1 VFAVKKRPL
10 RITAALLLVVAL
22 LTLSGLTAT
31 ASSLIGAAAPH
42 SCCDSDRDA
51 PAAPLP
57 CSSPDCTCFSCI
69 SMLVSPPF
77 APQRDGLVEL
87 LPLVTPK
94 RHSSSAYVRSIDY
107 PPEQA

>member
-1 VFAVKKRPL
+1 MKKRPL

-31 ASSLIGAAAPH
+31 ASAMIGAASSH
-42 SCCDSDRDA
+42 SCCDSDPSAPPA
-51 PAAPLP
+51 PAP

-69 SMLVSPPF
+69 SMIVCPSLT
-77 APQRDGLVEL
+77 PQRDGEAEL
-87 LPLVTPK
+87 HPLTVPK
-94 RHSSSAYVRSIDY
+94 RLSSSAYVRSIDY